1 MTDKVGS
8 RIEGREKGRALKNF
22 IIKKKEQVDDKIK
35 MDK

>member
-22 IIKKKEQVDDKIK
+22 IIKKKGIGR
-35 MDK
+35 